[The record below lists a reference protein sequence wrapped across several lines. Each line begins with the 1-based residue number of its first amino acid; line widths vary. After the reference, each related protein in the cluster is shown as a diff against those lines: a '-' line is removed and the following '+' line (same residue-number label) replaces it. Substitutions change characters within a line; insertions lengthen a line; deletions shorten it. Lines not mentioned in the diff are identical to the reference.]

1 MTGSFLIGSYGPGAD
16 AILTFT
22 AEVTGDNL
30 YEGIN
35 ELESTGQI
43 RVGGRVMQDSAT
55 VIVHSGEETEPG
67 HLSWVAST
75 IACSMTSPAM
85 APVRRGRR
93 CIPGPCGVNAYI
105 AMLREAQQYVGR

>member
-1 MTGSFLIGSYGPGAD
+1 MLFRSINEDTLTTDGFLIGSYGPGAD

-67 HLSWVAST
+67 HLLTPLRILAFIVVCISVVT
-75 IACSMTSPAM
+75 IAFLIKSHHIKK
-85 APVRRGRR
+85 R
-93 CIPGPCGVNAYI
+93 
-105 AMLREAQQYVGR
+105 